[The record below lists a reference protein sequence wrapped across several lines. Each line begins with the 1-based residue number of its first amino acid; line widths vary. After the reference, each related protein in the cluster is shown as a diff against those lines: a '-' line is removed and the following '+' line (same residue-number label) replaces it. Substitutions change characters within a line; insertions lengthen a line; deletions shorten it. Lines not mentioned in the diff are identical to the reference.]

1 MNPVND
7 AFEHGAG
14 FSTTEFAQMVAI
26 IGMILTTA
34 WVLWVGWSVFRGLK
48 NLKTDKVK
56 LNSAMLR
63 AMFIWL
69 IINYILFTGV
79 FTVNT

>member
-1 MNPVND
+1 MNPVYD
-7 AFEHGAG
+7 AFEQGAG
-14 FSTTEFAQMVAI
+14 FSVAEFAQMVAI
-26 IGMILTTA
+26 IGMILITA

-63 AMFIWL
+63 AMVIWL
-69 IINYILFTGV
+69 IINFILFTGV